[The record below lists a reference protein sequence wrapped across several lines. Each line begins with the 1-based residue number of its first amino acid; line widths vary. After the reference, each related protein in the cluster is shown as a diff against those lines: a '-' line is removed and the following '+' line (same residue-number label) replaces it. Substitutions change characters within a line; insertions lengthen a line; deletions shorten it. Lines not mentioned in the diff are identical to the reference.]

1 MSSSA
6 RSPAHPARRLLCL
19 GLLLSAGPSWALSLD
34 EAAALALKNDPSYL
48 AAEQS
53 LRASQERKTQS
64 VASLFPTVSAG
75 ASLTDL
81 SGTGITD
88 SLLARTLTARIS
100 QPVFNMALLK
110 GAEQGVQ
117 QLVAAEAVFASAR
130 QSTLIKAASS
140 YFDVLLAQDNLSTV
154 RAEKA
159 AIAEQLE
166 LAKRSFE
173 VGTSTITDQQE
184 AQSRFDLIQAREI
197 ESTNTLE
204 LRRNALALLI
214 RSTLPAALTGI
225 RGSIKI
231 PSPQP
236 LDVNAWIDQAR
247 ASGLGVQRARA
258 DLETAKL
265 ETARR
270 SAGHLPTVSLFGS
283 RTFNRETFAPDS
295 RSDSTTMGVEV
306 SIGYN
311 LGGLVSAQVREAI
324 AGEGQADFALQG
336 AQLNAEQDTRSAYLS
351 VVGGLAQVSALQAA
365 ERSSQ
370 LALDSN
376 KLGYEVGVRINID
389 VLNAQQ
395 QLFSAQRDLSR
406 ARYETLLASLRL
418 KAAVG
423 NLLQTDLEGIQA
435 IMGTPTA
442 SASPAPGGK

>member
-140 YFDVLLAQDNLSTV
+140 YFDVLVAQDNLSTV

-184 AQSRFDLIQAREI
+184 AQARFDLIQAREI

>member
-140 YFDVLLAQDNLSTV
+140 YFDVLVAQDNLSTV

>member
-1 MSSSA
+1 MT
-6 RSPAHPARRLLCL
+6 SPFRRTLLPRFTAVAL
-19 GLLLSAGPSWALSLD
+19 GLLAAGSPVWALTLD
-34 EAAALALKNDPSYL
+34 EVGGLALKNDPSFL

-53 LRASQERKTQS
+53 LRASQARKDQS
-64 VASLFPTVSAG
+64 VATLFPSVSA
-75 ASLTDL
+75 SSSFTDI
-81 SGTGITD
+81 SGTGISD
-88 SLLARTLTARIS
+88 HLRARTLSARIS
-100 QPVFNMALLK
+100 QPVFNLALVK

-117 QLVAAEAVFASAR
+117 QLLAAEAAFASAR
-130 QSTLIKAASS
+130 QSTLLKAASA
-140 YFDVLLAQDNLSTV
+140 YFDVLVAQDNLATV
-154 RAEKA
+154 RAEKK

-184 AQSRFDLIQAREI
+184 AQARFDLIQSREI
-197 ESTNTLE
+197 EANNALE
-204 LRRNALALLI
+204 LRRNALALII
-214 RSTLPAALTGI
+214 RAPLPARLNGI
-225 RGSIKI
+225 QGAIKI

-236 LDVNAWIDQAR
+236 LEVDAWIDQAR

-265 ETARR
+265 ETSRR
-270 SAGHLPTVSLFGS
+270 SAGNLPTVQLFGTRS
-283 RTFNRETFAPDS
+283 FNRETIAPDS
-295 RSDSTTMGVEV
+295 RTDSTTVGVEV

-311 LGGLVSAQVREAI
+311 LGGLVSAQVREAL
-324 AGEGQADFALQG
+324 AGEGQADYALQG
-336 AQLNAEQDTRSAYLS
+336 ALLSAEQDTRSAFLS
-351 VVGGLAQVSALQAA
+351 VVGGLAQVSALEAA

-389 VLNAQQ
+389 VLNSQQ

-423 NLLQTDLEGIQA
+423 GLQPSDLEGIRS
-435 IMGTPTA
+435 ILSTPA
-442 SASPAPGGK
+442 AARQ

>member
-64 VASLFPTVSAG
+64 VAGLFPTVSAG

>member
-140 YFDVLLAQDNLSTV
+140 YFDVLVAQDNLSTV

-184 AQSRFDLIQAREI
+184 AQARFDLIQAREI

-435 IMGTPTA
+435 IMGNPTA